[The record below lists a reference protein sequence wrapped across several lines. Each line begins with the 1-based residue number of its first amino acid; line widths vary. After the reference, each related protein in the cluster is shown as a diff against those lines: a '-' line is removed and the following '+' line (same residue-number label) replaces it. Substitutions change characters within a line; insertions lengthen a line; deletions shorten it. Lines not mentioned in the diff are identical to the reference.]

1 MDKPIETL
9 SAKELYEMA
18 KRREQEEW
26 ERTRTDRQREIKAL
40 RAERRSL
47 LNSHRKALKQLK
59 QAQNAELASLDSR
72 IADLTGRAPRR
83 RGNSVKRGNSGS
95 NHRSP
100 KGQQTETILKI
111 INEVGETTARAV
123 KAEAE
128 AMGLVFSNV
137 HQTLG
142 YLKRQG
148 KIKQIGR
155 GIYCSVQ

>member
-9 SAKELYEMA
+9 SAQELYELA

-26 ERTRTDRQREIKAL
+26 ERSRTDRQREIKAL

-47 LNSHRKALKQLK
+47 LNSHRKAMRQLQ

-83 RGNSVKRGNSGS
+83 RVKSGNSGN

-111 INEVGETTARAV
+111 INQVGETTARAV

-128 AMGLVFSNV
+128 ALGLVFSNV

-148 KIKQIGR
+148 KIEQIGR
-155 GIYCSVQ
+155 GIYRSVQ

>member
-47 LNSHRKALKQLK
+47 LNSHRKALRQLQ

-72 IADLTGRAPRR
+72 IADLTGRAPR
-83 RGNSVKRGNSGS
+83 KRGNSGNSGS
-95 NHRSP
+95 NGRSP
-100 KGQQTETILKI
+100 KGQQTDTILKI
-111 INEVGETTARAV
+111 INTVGETTARAV

-148 KIKQIGR
+148 KIEQVGR
-155 GIYCSVQ
+155 GIYRSVQ

>member
-1 MDKPIETL
+1 MNKPIETL
-9 SAKELYEMA
+9 SAKELYELA

-26 ERTRTDRQREIKAL
+26 ERTRTDRQREIKGL

-47 LNSHRKALKQLK
+47 LNSHRKALKQLQ

-72 IADLTGRAPRR
+72 IADLTGRAPR
-83 RGNSVKRGNSGS
+83 KRGNSS

-111 INEVGETTARAV
+111 INQVGETTARAV

-148 KIKQIGR
+148 KIEQVGR
-155 GIYCSVQ
+155 GIYRAVQ